1 MSQVQENIL
10 DFYVARTET
19 PSIDHQEERYDSKV
33 EKSASNNLFWN
44 KF

>member
-19 PSIDHQEERYDSKV
+19 PSIDHQEELYDSKV
-33 EKSASNNLFWN
+33 EKSASSNLFWN
-44 KF
+44 EF

>member
-19 PSIDHQEERYDSKV
+19 SSIDHQEELYDSKV
-33 EKSASNNLFWN
+33 EKSVSNNLFWN
-44 KF
+44 NF